1 MLVTTEMY
9 SNQGKTMQ
17 LNTNPTHVLIV
28 EFDNGANTVR
38 LNLTYTFEEYPKYTV
53 EHYKN
58 LMELSF

>member
-17 LNTNPTHVLIV
+17 FNTNPTRVLIV
-28 EFDNGANTVR
+28 EFNNGANTVR
-38 LNLTYTFEEYPKYTV
+38 LNLIYTFEEYPKYIV